1 MKDIEVKKRGWVKN
15 VAIVFL
21 AVMLVLTF
29 FSNTIMNRSLPEVSA
44 QYTTSGAITARIRGS
59 GTVEANAVFDV
70 EFTQTRK
77 VVEIPVRK
85 GDEVNIGDL
94 LIRLSGAES
103 AELEGAKEAL
113 RVAEDALE
121 DALVE
126 SSKGSGAVGDAAR
139 AVQSA
144 RYALN
149 DAQQTL
155 AEKQQ
160 ILAEKQQALAGV
172 NFNEAAYN
180 AALAA
185 NNHAQSV
192 INRAETARIAAMQTT
207 SARQLALST
216 AEAELAAL
224 ESAPGVPLPSVDPG
238 VYELALQKVRD
249 AQYAF
254 DIASAA
260 STAAAA
266 AVTAAEDAAAAPKA
280 ELALQEQ
287 NRDDWIAANDAVRS
301 ANDAVRVANSAV
313 REAQL
318 SLDSANANLSLVQSS
333 ENVDDSL
340 EALRL
345 RRLRRDVEEAKEK
358 IVELEK
364 ESTGTEITSPVGGII
379 TDINVNVNS
388 DTTPDEPLMV
398 IEIVDRGYSL
408 NFRVSAE
415 QASRVNLGDMAEVD
429 RGWWSWGD
437 EIRATLIGIRNDPQ
451 NPVLGRLLHFNI
463 QGDVES
469 GDQLNLILAQ
479 RSENYN
485 VIVPTSAIR
494 TDTNGDFV
502 LVVMSR
508 TSPLGNRYIATRVDV
523 NILASD
529 DTNTAVSGGLSGWDF
544 VITFASVPIDP
555 GMQVRLVDN
564 P

>member
-1 MKDIEVKKRGWVKN
+1 M
-15 VAIVFL
+15 AIVFL